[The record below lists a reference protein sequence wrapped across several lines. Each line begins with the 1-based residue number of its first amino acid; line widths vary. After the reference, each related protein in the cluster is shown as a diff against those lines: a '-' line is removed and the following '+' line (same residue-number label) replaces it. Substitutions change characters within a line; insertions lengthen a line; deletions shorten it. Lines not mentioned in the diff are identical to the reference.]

1 MNRKIYVGGGTV
13 DQWGTFKRNKRDII
27 ENFENEGNNYILT
40 NNLGGFY
47 NKALIY
53 QNYLDSCNH
62 VLVSYNTIVA
72 EIKGD
77 KFIIYGYYSKTT
89 ATHINAFLN
98 FFGLKTL
105 SKKEILNIEDSWQQR
120 KDYISNYVYQRG
132 F

>member
-1 MNRKIYVGGGTV
+1 MENKKIYVGGDIV

-27 ENFENEGNNYILT
+27 RNFENEGNKYILT
-40 NNLGGFY
+40 NNLKGFY

-53 QNYLDSCNH
+53 QNYFDSCNY

-98 FFGLKTL
+98 YFGLISL
-105 SKKEILNIEDSWQQR
+105 SKKEILNIENTWQQC
-120 KDYISNYVYQRG
+120 KNYVSNQIY
-132 F
+132 